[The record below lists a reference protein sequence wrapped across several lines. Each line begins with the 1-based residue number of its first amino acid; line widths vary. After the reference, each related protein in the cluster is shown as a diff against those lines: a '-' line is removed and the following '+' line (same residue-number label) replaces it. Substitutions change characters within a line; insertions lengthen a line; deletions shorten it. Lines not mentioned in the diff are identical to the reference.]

1 MSEVMEMKI
10 ALIQMNVTPHKAEN
24 LANARFLASEAAK
37 SGADLAVLPEMFC
50 CEYRSRAFVENREP
64 AGGEVWRALSAI
76 ARENSLYLVG
86 GSFPEEED
94 GHIYNSA
101 FVFDRQGAQLA
112 RHRKTH
118 LFDIDVDGGQR
129 FWESDTFTPGSDV
142 TTFDTE
148 FGKMGLCVCFDIR
161 FPELTRLETLRGAQ
175 VIFCP
180 AAFNMTTGPAHWE
193 LLFRSR
199 ALEDQ
204 VFTAACAPARDES
217 GSYVS
222 YANSLCC
229 SPWGDVLCRA
239 GTEEQILL
247 ADIDLARIDA
257 VRRQLPLLSARRT
270 DVYTLGEANQ
280 L

>member
-1 MSEVMEMKI
+1 MKI
-10 ALIQMNVTPHKAEN
+10 ALIQMNVTPRKEEN
-24 LANARFLASEAAK
+24 LAHAAALAAEAARG
-37 SGADLAVLPEMFC
+37 GADIAVLPEMFC
-50 CEYRSRAFVENREP
+50 CEYRSRAFVENQEP
-64 AGGEVWRALSAI
+64 EDGRVAQTLSRI
-76 ARENSLYLVG
+76 AKENALYLVG
-86 GSFPEEED
+86 GSFPETEG
-94 GHIYNSA
+94 GHIYNSSL
-101 FVFDRQGAQLA
+101 VFDRQGTRIA

-118 LFDIDVDGGQR
+118 LFDIDVDGGQH
-129 FWESDTFTPGSDV
+129 FHESDTFTPGSDV

-148 FGKMGLCVCFDIR
+148 FGRMGLCICFDIR

-175 VIFCP
+175 VLFCP

-204 VFTAACAPARDES
+204 VFTAACAPARDEA

-239 GTEEQILL
+239 GAGEELL
-247 ADIDLARIDA
+247 YAELDLARIDQ

-270 DVYTLGEANQ
+270 DVYTLSEGK
-280 L
+280 